1 MSAEPVTRE
10 PLHHRQIDM
19 RVCKRS
25 DGLFEASA
33 HLTDTKSH
41 DLKPDAGD
49 LTFAAG
55 SPIHDMR
62 VTLIFDIDMIVRGVE
77 TFMASHPYASCPGG
91 GDSLNALIGVQ
102 IGAGWNSKVRAMLPN
117 CDTCTHLK
125 ELLTPLATAA
135 IQGMVGLRASSLQH
149 RNSDG
154 KPSKIDSCHGYSAT
168 RELVKIHWPEY
179 YRPALTDSAK

>member
-19 RVCKRS
+19 RVYKRS

-33 HLTDTKSH
+33 HLTDTKSR
-41 DLKPDAGD
+41 DFKPHAGD
-49 LTFAAG
+49 HTFRTG
-55 SPIHDMR
+55 SPIHDMG
-62 VTLIFDIDMIVRGVE
+62 VTLIFDIDMTVRSVE
-77 TFMASHPYASCPGG
+77 TFMASHPYVSCPGG
-91 GDSLNALIGVQ
+91 GDSLNALIGVR

-135 IQGMVGLRASSLQH
+135 IQGMVGLRTSSLEH
-149 RNSDG
+149 RDSDG
-154 KPSKIDSCHGYSAT
+154 KPSKIDSCYGYSAT

-179 YRPALTDSAK
+179 YRPVLAGGAK